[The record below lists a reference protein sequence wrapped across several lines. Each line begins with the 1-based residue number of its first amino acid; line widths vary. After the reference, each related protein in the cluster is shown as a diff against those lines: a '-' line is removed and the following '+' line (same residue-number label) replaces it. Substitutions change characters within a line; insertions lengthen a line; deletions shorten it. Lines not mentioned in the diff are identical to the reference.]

1 MSMLRRFAGGLRGLL
16 RKGRIERELDEEL
29 RGYLEASVEEHRR
42 AGLGRDEALRA
53 ARLEMGSLDAVKDEV
68 RRVGWETAL
77 ETVWQ
82 DIRYGARALRHHP
95 GFACAAILT
104 LALGIGANSAI
115 FSVVSSVLLRPLPYP
130 VPDRLV
136 SLAGGQSFP
145 DIMDLAEQST
155 SFADLGAS
163 GGWPLDLVGEGEPER
178 IDGELV
184 AGNLFRALGVPP
196 LLGRT
201 FSEED
206 DRARAAVAVVSH
218 DFWRAHLGSDRAAL
232 GRQLNLS
239 GAAYTVIGVMPPG
252 FRMPFFS
259 FRSQVWIPFRT
270 GYPEAVEARGAHFL
284 RAAGRL
290 RDGTGLREAQAELN
304 VIGRHIGELN
314 PTDAREFTLRDLR
327 EDVVGAVRAPLFI
340 LLGAVSLVLL
350 IACGNFASLL
360 LARGVARRQEMRVRH
375 ALGAGR
381 ARLMRQMLTESA
393 LLSLIGGGVGV
404 LLAKPGVAL
413 LVRLMPR
420 ELPTFHPVAIDS
432 RTMIVTL
439 AVSLATGLV
448 FGMAPALHLWEA
460 REANLSGA
468 RSTEGRSPLR
478 RALVVAELALAAVLL
493 IGAGLLI
500 RSFWQ
505 LRNVAL
511 GFEPRGVLTLRLT
524 LPASRYESIS
534 AQESFLARLDE
545 GLRTTPGAAA
555 AGLVSELPL
564 TGWRMM
570 HNMIVEGQAPVPEGA
585 EPEIYT
591 HEISPG
597 YFAAMGTPLRLGR
610 GIDDQDA
617 STSPRVGVV
626 NEAFVRRFFPD
637 RSPLGARARWA
648 RGEPNAWMTIVG
660 VAADARFENAR
671 RGPAAHHLH
680 AVHPETAAV
689 EALDL
694 GRGPKPIG
702 GSHASGRFRA
712 PAGVAPRCAPADHQR
727 DVHVRRHAGVGRRAS
742 LQPDPAVGVRRP
754 RDRPGG
760 ARSVRRAG
768 PPGGAALA
776 GGRGPH
782 GARRATLRYLLADDP
797 PGAATHRL
805 GRARR
810 SARRAACHPRS
821 AQPALRGRR
830 GRSGDLRRRHRG
842 PRAGGTPRE
851 LHSGPAGPARRP
863 RHHSAGRVAPARRI
877 SARAGARDRPAHP
890 RAAAGIP
897 DRIPAT
903 RR

>member
-660 VAADARFENAR
+660 VAADARFE
-671 RGPAAHHLH
+671 
-680 AVHPETAAV
+680 
-689 EALDL
+689 ALEEDQPPTIYTPSTQKQQPWK
-694 GRGPKPIG
+694 RWT
-702 GSHASGRFRA
+702 SVVVRSQSGD
-712 PAGVAPRCAPADHQR
+712 PMLLADS
-727 DVHVRRHAGVGRRAS
+727 VRRQVWRLDARLPITNVTSMSAVMQESVGERRFNLILLSAFAALAIVLAALGVYGVLAHLVAQRSRE
-742 LQPDPAVGVRRP
+742 VGVRMALGAQPSDIFWLMIRQGLP
-754 RDRPGG
+754 LIGWGVLGG
-760 ARSVRRAG
+760 ALGALLVTRVLRSLLYGV
-768 PPGGAALA
+768 GAADPATFGAAIAGLA
-776 GGRGPH
+776 LVGLLASFIP
-782 GARRATLRYLLADDP
+782 ARRALRVDPAITLRD
-797 PGAATHRL
+797 
-805 GRARR
+805 
-810 SARRAACHPRS
+810 
-821 AQPALRGRR
+821 
-830 GRSGDLRRRHRG
+830 
-842 PRAGGTPRE
+842 E
-851 LHSGPAGPARRP
+851 
-863 RHHSAGRVAPARRI
+863 
-877 SARAGARDRPAHP
+877 
-890 RAAAGIP
+890 
-897 DRIPAT
+897 
-903 RR
+903 

>member
-1 MSMLRRFAGGLRGLL
+1 MSMLRRFAAGLRGLL
-16 RKGRIERELDEEL
+16 RKSRIERELDEEL

-660 VAADARFENAR
+660 VAADARFETLEEDQPPTIYTPSTQKQQPWKR
-671 RGPAAHHLH
+671 WTSVVVR
-680 AVHPETAAV
+680 
-689 EALDL
+689 
-694 GRGPKPIG
+694 
-702 GSHASGRFRA
+702 SQSGD
-712 PAGVAPRCAPADHQR
+712 PMLLADS
-727 DVHVRRHAGVGRRAS
+727 VRRQVWRLDARLPITNVTSMSAVMQESVGERRFNLILLSAFAALAIVLAALGVYGVLAHLVAQRSRE
-742 LQPDPAVGVRRP
+742 VGVRMALGAQPSDIFWLMIRQGLP
-754 RDRPGG
+754 LIGWGVLGG
-760 ARSVRRAG
+760 ALGALLVTRVLRSLLYGV
-768 PPGGAALA
+768 GAADPATFGAAIAGLA
-776 GGRGPH
+776 LVGLLASFIP
-782 GARRATLRYLLADDP
+782 ARRALRVDPAITLRD
-797 PGAATHRL
+797 
-805 GRARR
+805 
-810 SARRAACHPRS
+810 
-821 AQPALRGRR
+821 
-830 GRSGDLRRRHRG
+830 
-842 PRAGGTPRE
+842 E
-851 LHSGPAGPARRP
+851 
-863 RHHSAGRVAPARRI
+863 
-877 SARAGARDRPAHP
+877 
-890 RAAAGIP
+890 
-897 DRIPAT
+897 
-903 RR
+903 